1 MTIKAVLFDL
11 DETLFDRTGSLRP
24 FLADQRKRYPVLQ
37 PFTEEEFISQFLLRD
52 QRGKVSKSIVYRD
65 LLEAHS
71 LGDASA
77 AADLHQDYENNFWR
91 FASAFPGMREMFE
104 QLSRAG
110 IRTGIVTNGETH
122 IQMRSLLALNLDR
135 AVDTYL
141 ISQSVGLR
149 KPDVQ
154 IFRLA
159 AERLGVQ
166 PGECVFVG
174 DAPISDIS
182 GAQNAGMK
190 AVWFPNGATWPSD
203 LDTSPDAEIGSLSDF
218 IPFIM
223 RRR

>member
-37 PFTEEEFISQFLLRD
+37 PFEEEEFISQFLLRD
-52 QRGKVSKSIVYRD
+52 QRGQVSKSIVYRE

-71 LGDASA
+71 LGDTSSA
-77 AADLHQDYENNFWR
+77 AELHQDYANNFWR
-91 FASAFPGMREMFE
+91 FAHAFPGMSEMFE

-135 AVDTYL
+135 VIDTYL
-141 ISQSVGLR
+141 ISQSEGLR
-149 KPDVQ
+149 KPDPKL
-154 IFRLA
+154 FRLA

-166 PGECVFVG
+166 PDECVFVG
-174 DAPISDIS
+174 DSPISDIS
-182 GAQNAGMK
+182 GAQRVGMK
-190 AVWFPNGATWPSD
+190 GVWFPNGSTWPSD
-203 LDTSPDAEIGSLSDF
+203 LNTSPEAEIGSLSDLV
-218 IPFIM
+218 PLIM
-223 RRR
+223 RWR